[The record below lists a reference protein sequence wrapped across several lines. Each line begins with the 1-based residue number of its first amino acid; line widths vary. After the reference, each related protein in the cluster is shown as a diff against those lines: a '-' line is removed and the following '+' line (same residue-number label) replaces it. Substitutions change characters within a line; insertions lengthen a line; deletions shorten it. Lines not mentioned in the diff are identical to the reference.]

1 MKISSKMKKLLIGLL
16 SFTFMIAGVFWVNTT
31 SKAEDIQCKHY
42 DDISQFRGE
51 NPIAPPAD
59 TGYIFA
65 GWYREYNETTK
76 KFSNPLSKSDTA
88 PENGAYAKFVPDYI
102 LSTKA
107 QVSVNVIND
116 DITGDTPAAIRL
128 VTSIDSL
135 DYDSVGFVI
144 TRADKPEYKH
154 DKSANTVSKTMYY
167 VGKADG
173 DKMSVTPASVFG
185 PSAEYFRAFTFTNMP
200 ESAVDTEITA
210 MPYYITLDGTR
221 VEGTQG
227 VKTLNK
233 GRSWIFVNA
242 EANADGKQYGTKEHP
257 YTNIAAAAQSVLDEQ
272 EGKVFLQSDIS
283 LTETVAIGSDIA
295 KNVTILDDGIAARV
309 ISHATDIEWT
319 ANVPMFTVGAG
330 STLSFASTSTD
341 DASPMLTLDGSNTS
355 VTSRLVH
362 IPTDVTVNIGKG
374 VKVSNYKN
382 TTLTGGVFDVTGGTL
397 AISGGVFDGNEAGYG
412 GVISALNGTVTIT
425 GGTFKNNKTIGSKT
439 DGGVLIVPKNSPT
452 TLQLKIENAT
462 FVLNSAVDCGG
473 ALAVLDSKI
482 EATIKGCT
490 FDSCSAASGGA
501 IDYRSTKP
509 DSFLNI
515 TDNTF
520 EENSASTKGGAIFIA
535 FADQNVSLKDN
546 TFTDNAANQG
556 GKDLA
561 SFTADTEITLS
572 GENSLDAYFDNLPLL
587 KLADD
592 FNTSSKITL
601 SYAKLPTVDTAI
613 VTCSNSEQ
621 ATQSMNSFSI
631 SGGRLEASEHN
642 LVFKQGVAQ
651 IGETIYNSLAEAIE
665 TAPAADNTEIKVL
678 SNIVLNEPITTPEGS
693 NITIKDDGRMTWRI
707 THSANWASDT
717 PMFTVG
723 AGGTLSFASTGTDKS
738 PMLILD
744 GSNTSKSSRLVNV
757 TTGITVNIG
766 TGVKVFGYNN
776 AKSGGVFDVT
786 GGTLSITGGVFDGN
800 KANYGGV
807 IAAGVGTVS
816 ITGGTFKNNKAT
828 GKDGGVIIVYLDS
841 SILQLEMKN
850 ATFFSNIAANVG
862 GTLSVVNRPIKAS
875 IEGCTFDSCTA
886 IHNTS
891 GAGGAIDYRSGWPT
905 SSLNIAG
912 NKFKN
917 NDAGA
922 LGGAISLV
930 NAVYNVTLNNN
941 EFTENSC
948 VGGKDLSVYNDSKST
963 STITDITFDGKNSLD
978 VYLTAKRYGQVM
990 LKAAQTFDTSSKI
1003 TLSYATLP
1011 AVDTVIVTCA
1021 DASVATKSLGCFTLK
1036 EGRVEA
1042 SESNLLFKQGVAQ
1055 IGETT
1060 YNSLAEAVDSASATD
1075 STEIKVLTNIMLSSP
1090 ITTPDGS
1097 NITIKDD
1104 AKAAWTIS
1112 HANGIEWAAEAP
1124 MFIVGAGGTLS
1135 FASTGTDKSP
1145 MLILDG
1151 SNTSKSSRLV
1161 NVTTGITVNIGT
1173 GVKVFG
1179 YNNAKSGGVFD
1190 VTGGTLSITGGVFDG
1205 NKANYGGVIA
1215 AGVGTV
1221 SITGGTFKNNK
1232 ATGKDGGVIIVYLDS
1247 SILQLEMK
1255 NATFFSNI
1263 AANVGGTLSVV
1274 NRPIKASI
1282 EGCTFDSCTA
1292 IHNTSGA
1299 GGAIDYRSG
1308 WPTSSLNIAG
1318 NKFKNNDAGALGGA
1332 ISLVNAVYNVTLN
1345 NNEFTENSCVGGKDL
1360 SVYNDSKSTSTI
1372 TDITFDGKNSLDVYL
1387 TAKRYGQVM
1396 LKAAQTFDTSS
1407 KITLSYATLPAVD
1420 TVLVT
1425 CTDASKATEY
1435 LNSFTLVGADDY
1447 EIGVSEEA
1455 KLILKKK

>member
-1 MKISSKMKKLLIGLL
+1 
-16 SFTFMIAGVFWVNTT
+16 MIAGVFWVNTT

-76 KFSNPLSKSDTA
+76 KFSEPLSKSDTD

-107 QVSVNVIND
+107 QVSVNVIAD
-116 DITGDTPAAIRL
+116 DITGENPAAIRL

-144 TRADKPEYKH
+144 TRTDKPEYRH

-200 ESAVDTEITA
+200 ESALDTEITA
-210 MPYYITLDGTR
+210 TPYYITLDGTR

-233 GRSWIFVNA
+233 GRSWLFVNA
-242 EANADGKQYGTKEHP
+242 EENADGKQYGTKEHP

-319 ANVPMFTVGAG
+319 ANVPMFTVGTG
-330 STLSFASTSTD
+330 STLSFASTSAD

-382 TTLTGGVFDVTGGTL
+382 NTSGVVGGVFDVTGGTL
-397 AISGGVFDGNEAGYG
+397 SITGGVFDGNEAPYA
-412 GVISALNGTVTIT
+412 GVIRAQCGTVTIT
-425 GGTFKNNKTIGSKT
+425 GGTFTNNKATK
-439 DGGVLIVPKNSPT
+439 DGGVFLAHYDAGTKNVPV
-452 TLQLKIENAT
+452 TLTIENAT
-462 FVLNSAVDCGG
+462 FLSNSVGNAGGVLNVQKNI
-473 ALAVLDSKI
+473 LI
-482 EATIKGCT
+482 YTTITECT
-490 FDSCSAASGGA
+490 FKSNNAASGGVL
-501 IDYRSTKP
+501 DYRCSNAN
-509 DSFLNI
+509 SFLNVSNNVFEK
-515 TDNTF
+515 NT
-520 EENSASTKGGAIFIA
+520 ASTKGGAIFLVNKVQKVTLKDNNFI
-535 FADQNVSLKDN
+535 DNVSL
-546 TFTDNAANQG
+546 

-561 SFTADTEITLS
+561 SFNADADITLS
-572 GENSLDAYFDNLPLL
+572 GTNSIDAYFDAKPLI
-587 KLADD
+587 KTAED
-592 FNTSSKITL
+592 FNTSSQITL
-601 SYAKLPTVDTAI
+601 SYATLPTVDTTL

-621 ATQSMNSFSI
+621 ATQSMNCFSI
-631 SGGRLEASEHN
+631 SGGRVEASEHN

-651 IGETIYNSLAEAIE
+651 IGETIYNSLAEAIAA
-665 TAPAADNTEIKVL
+665 APTADNTEIKVL

-766 TGVKVFGYNN
+766 TGVKVYGYNN
-776 AKSGGVFDVT
+776 VSLLGGVFDVT
-786 GGTLSITGGVFDGN
+786 GGTLVISGGVYDGN
-800 KANYGGV
+800 KAKTGGV
-807 IAAGVGTVS
+807 IAADYGSVM
-816 ITGGTFKNNKAT
+816 ITGGIFKNNQASDDAGVVYISAT
-828 GKDGGVIIVYLDS
+828 TGTKTNNVMLTM
-841 SILQLEMKN
+841 QN
-850 ATFFSNIAANVG
+850 ATFLSNSAADCG
-862 GTLSVVNRPIKAS
+862 GVVNVLRNRIITAT
-875 IEGCTFDSCTA
+875 ITGCTFESCSAT
-886 IHNTS
+886 T
-891 GAGGAIDYRSGWPT
+891 GGAIDYRSAWGT
-905 SSLNIAG
+905 STLNIAD
-912 NKFKN
+912 NTFKN
-917 NDAGA
+917 NRATE
-922 LGGAISLV
+922 LGGAIILV
-930 NAVYNVTLNNN
+930 NQVYGVNLKDNDFESNA
-941 EFTENSC
+941 C
-948 VGGKDLSVYNDSKST
+948 PGGKDLSVYTANSDLTLSGT
-963 STITDITFDGKNSLD
+963 NSLD
-978 VYLTAKRYGQVM
+978 VYFTGFST
-990 LKAAQTFDTSSKI
+990 LKFAEDFDSSSEI
-1003 TLSYATLP
+1003 TVSYATLP
-1011 AVDTVIVTCA
+1011 VEGTVLVTCA
-1021 DASVATKSLGCFTLK
+1021 DVDNATQSIGCFILK
-1036 EGRVEA
+1036 GTNSNGYRVET
-1042 SESNLLFKQGVAQ
+1042 SGNELLLKQGVAQ
-1055 IGETT
+1055 IGDTI
-1060 YNSLAEAVDSASATD
+1060 YNSLVEAVSSVSNTD
-1075 STEIKVLTNIMLSSP
+1075 NTVIRVLANIMLSEP
-1090 ITTPDGS
+1090 IVTPDGS
-1097 NITIKDD
+1097 NITITDNGISP
-1104 AKAAWTIS
+1104 WTIS
-1112 HANGIEWAAEAP
+1112 HLSNWASDTP
-1124 MFIVGAGGTLS
+1124 MFTVGAGGTLS

-1173 GVKVFG
+1173 GVKVYG
-1179 YNNAKSGGVFD
+1179 YNNVSLLGGVFD
-1190 VTGGTLSITGGVFDG
+1190 VTGGTLVISGGVYDG
-1205 NKANYGGVIA
+1205 NKAKTGGVIA
-1215 AGVGTV
+1215 ADYGSVM
-1221 SITGGTFKNNK
+1221 ITGGIFKNNQASDDAGVVYIS
-1232 ATGKDGGVIIVYLDS
+1232 ATTGTKTNNVMLTM
-1247 SILQLEMK
+1247 Q
-1255 NATFFSNI
+1255 NATFLSNS
-1263 AANVGGTLSVV
+1263 AADCGGVV
-1274 NRPIKASI
+1274 NVLRNRIITATI
-1282 EGCTFDSCTA
+1282 TGCTFESCSAT
-1292 IHNTSGA
+1292 T
-1299 GGAIDYRSG
+1299 GGAIDYRSAWG
-1308 WPTSSLNIAG
+1308 TSTLNIAD
-1318 NKFKNNDAGALGGA
+1318 NTFKNNRATELGGA
-1332 ISLVNAVYNVTLN
+1332 IILVNQVYGVNLKDN
-1345 NNEFTENSCVGGKDL
+1345 DFESNACPGGKDL
-1360 SVYNDSKSTSTI
+1360 SVYTANSDLTLSGT
-1372 TDITFDGKNSLDVYL
+1372 NSLDVYF
-1387 TAKRYGQVM
+1387 TGFST
-1396 LKAAQTFDTSS
+1396 LKLAEDFDSS
-1407 KITLSYATLPAVD
+1407 SEITVSYATIPAVE